1 MLYQSRTVAFAKN
14 TASSLILQLVTVIVG
29 FTIPFVIIGTYGS
42 ETNGL
47 ISSLMQFVAY
57 IQLVEAGISAAAIV
71 KLYAPLAKGDI
82 DEVSG
87 IVSSAKVFYYQS
99 GGIFT
104 ALILALAALYPVF
117 IVVEGLNPLDIFVL
131 VLALGATGFLDF
143 FLLGKY
149 RVLLTATQHNWVIQ
163 LATFLYKI
171 LYVAVVVLFARPD
184 VSVTFV
190 YVIAIV
196 PIIVRSVVLV
206 VYVRRHFPDVD
217 FKKKGK
223 RVKLEQHWD
232 ALFLQI
238 LAAVQNGAPIII
250 ATFILNDLVMVSVFS
265 IYMLIANGLQSALNS
280 FTQGTQ
286 ASFGDVIARG
296 QSETLKTTFREFQA
310 LSYGVSGITCGV
322 AFVLVM
328 PFVWLYT
335 NLVAD
340 VNYIYPLIGFLA
352 IANVLLYHL
361 KTPQGLLVM
370 AAGLYRDTRL
380 QTLLQTIILLVGSIG
395 LGFLWGI
402 PGILLGICLSN
413 IYRDI
418 DLMFYIPKKVTHTSP
433 WETLRFMLLAI
444 VICVAV
450 VLPYLLLG
458 FIPADWIQWII
469 SGVGLFVWGMAITC
483 VIYRIFAREELV
495 GITARVRRLLNS
507 ESHA

>member
-1 MLYQSRTVAFAKN
+1 
-14 TASSLILQLVTVIVG
+14 
-29 FTIPFVIIGTYGS
+29 
-42 ETNGL
+42 
-47 ISSLMQFVAY
+47 MQN
-57 IQLVEAGISAAAIV
+57 S
-71 KLYAPLAKGDI
+71 
-82 DEVSG
+82 
-87 IVSSAKVFYYQS
+87 
-99 GGIFT
+99 
-104 ALILALAALYPVF
+104 
-117 IVVEGLNPLDIFVL
+117 
-131 VLALGATGFLDF
+131 
-143 FLLGKY
+143 
-149 RVLLTATQHNWVIQ
+149 
-163 LATFLYKI
+163 
-171 LYVAVVVLFARPD
+171 
-184 VSVTFV
+184 
-190 YVIAIV
+190 
-196 PIIVRSVVLV
+196 
-206 VYVRRHFPDVD
+206 
-217 FKKKGK
+217 
-223 RVKLEQHWD
+223 
-232 ALFLQI
+232 
-238 LAAVQNGAPIII
+238 APIII

-340 VNYIYPLIGFLA
+340 VNYVYPLIGFLA

-450 VLPYLLLG
+450 ALPYSLLG
-458 FIPADWIQWII
+458 FNPADWIQWII

-507 ESHA
+507 GSHA

>member
-104 ALILALAALYPVF
+104 ALILSLAALYPVF
-117 IVVEGLNPLDIFVL
+117 IAVEGLNPLDIFVL

-217 FKKKGK
+217 FKKKEKG
-223 RVKLEQHWD
+223 
-232 ALFLQI
+232 
-238 LAAVQNGAPIII
+238 
-250 ATFILNDLVMVSVFS
+250 
-265 IYMLIANGLQSALNS
+265 
-280 FTQGTQ
+280 
-286 ASFGDVIARG
+286 
-296 QSETLKTTFREFQA
+296 
-310 LSYGVSGITCGV
+310 
-322 AFVLVM
+322 
-328 PFVWLYT
+328 
-335 NLVAD
+335 
-340 VNYIYPLIGFLA
+340 
-352 IANVLLYHL
+352 
-361 KTPQGLLVM
+361 
-370 AAGLYRDTRL
+370 
-380 QTLLQTIILLVGSIG
+380 
-395 LGFLWGI
+395 
-402 PGILLGICLSN
+402 
-413 IYRDI
+413 
-418 DLMFYIPKKVTHTSP
+418 
-433 WETLRFMLLAI
+433 
-444 VICVAV
+444 
-450 VLPYLLLG
+450 
-458 FIPADWIQWII
+458 
-469 SGVGLFVWGMAITC
+469 
-483 VIYRIFAREELV
+483 
-495 GITARVRRLLNS
+495 
-507 ESHA
+507 